1 MVRGRKKDMT
11 IPVSRTIA
19 LQRDYRERKAK
30 YVSDL
35 EDKCKSLEE
44 QNARLNEEISELR
57 ELLSKREQRTPGPNL
72 ELLECG
78 IEVSKKEAFGDVI
91 KTLSAAMNSIQN
103 FTHLA
108 EGQRNSNSSSS
119 TPAASVASSSSL
131 SSRASSSSDP
141 YSAYQ
146 MQASTRCPSSVVE
159 SPTFSSSVV
168 GYASNHRNVTPSPS
182 PSFADTPI
190 SQSNYQNT
198 GNSYSASDYW
208 NENSGRF
215 MGYLDSDKPHVR
227 PSQHSELT
235 PHQGRSTS
243 NLALEDAAQALSNLS
258 SDVLS
263 IQTPFRRSSSGYTTS
278 MESDNFSG
286 YADHMPAG
294 QSSNL
299 RSTVY
304 ESRYGNGMAIRNSSG
319 GHYTQTS
326 G

>member
-44 QNARLNEEISELR
+44 QNARLNQEITELR
-57 ELLSKREQRTPGPNL
+57 EMLSEREQRNPGPDL

-78 IEVSKKEAFGDVI
+78 IEVTKKEAFGDVI

-108 EGQRNSNSSSS
+108 KGQRNSHTSSS

-131 SSRASSSSDP
+131 SSGASSSSDP
-141 YSAYQ
+141 FSAYQ
-146 MQASTRCPSSVVE
+146 MPAPTRCPSSVVE
-159 SPTFSSSVV
+159 SPSFSSSVV
-168 GYASNHRNVTPSPS
+168 GYASNHRNATPSPS
-182 PSFADTPI
+182 PSFADTTV

-208 NENSGRF
+208 NESSSRS
-215 MGYLDSDKPHVR
+215 MGYFDSDKPHVR
-227 PSQHSELT
+227 LSHHSELT

-243 NLALEDAAQALSNLS
+243 NLAIEDAAQALSNSS

-263 IQTPFRRSSSGYTTS
+263 SQTPFRRSSSGYTTP
-278 MESDNFSG
+278 MGGDNFSG
-286 YADHMPAG
+286 YADNMPAG
-294 QSSNL
+294 QSSHL

-304 ESRYGNGMAIRNSSG
+304 ESRYGMAIRNSSG

>member
-44 QNARLNEEISELR
+44 QNARLNEEITELR
-57 ELLSKREQRTPGPNL
+57 EMLSEREQHNPGPDL
-72 ELLECG
+72 ELLGCG
-78 IEVSKKEAFGDVI
+78 IEATKKEAFGDVI

-108 EGQRNSNSSSS
+108 EGQRHSHSSSS

-131 SSRASSSSDP
+131 SSGAPSDP
-141 YSAYQ
+141 FPVYQ
-146 MQASTRCPSSVVE
+146 MQAPTRCPSSVG
-159 SPTFSSSVV
+159 SPSFSSSVV

-182 PSFADTPI
+182 PSFADATI

-208 NENSGRF
+208 NESSSRSMSYF
-215 MGYLDSDKPHVR
+215 DSDKPHVR
-227 PSQHSELT
+227 PSHHSELT

-263 IQTPFRRSSSGYTTS
+263 SQTPFRRSSSGYTTS
-278 MESDNFSG
+278 IGSDNFSG
-286 YADHMPAG
+286 YADNMPAG
-294 QSSNL
+294 QSSHL

-304 ESRYGNGMAIRNSSG
+304 ESRYGTAIRNSSG